1 MTSFFFL
8 WDMRAL
14 VQSFSILFL
23 FGLVRPAIFV
33 LVLSALHEYLWGSH
47 FTIHITMNY
56 FIPVNTNL
64 YEYLYACGIQYAQAY
79 GGTDR

>member
-1 MTSFFFL
+1 MH
-8 WDMRAL
+8 AL

-33 LVLSALHEYLWGSH
+33 LVLSALYEYFWGSD
-47 FTIHITMNY
+47 FSIHITVNY
-56 FIPVNTNL
+56 CIPVNINL
-64 YEYLYACGIQYAQAY
+64 YEYLHACRIQYAQAY